1 MYEKAQ
7 DILIVLCYLL
17 ILIRLIKTCQSY
29 HNRILYDADDDQSC
43 KRKDLRWWSRKA
55 AGWLALENGF
65 NAMNGFNVSPVSS
78 GSQWLYLPNQQT
90 LLGAFVQCFVQDCP
104 FVATT
109 GHKNSVSANCGPA
122 GTLGWTA
129 DFFAS
134 SLHGGHLGTWGGP
147 VLIHSN

>member
-65 NAMNGFNVSPVSS
+65 NAMNGFNVSC
-78 GSQWLYLPNQQT
+78 
-90 LLGAFVQCFVQDCP
+90 LLCCLLQVLTVFTKPTNPPGGLCP
-104 FVATT
+104 MLCA
-109 GHKNSVSANCGPA
+109 GLSLCGDHR
-122 GTLGWTA
+122 TQK
-129 DFFAS
+129 
-134 SLHGGHLGTWGGP
+134 
-147 VLIHSN
+147 